1 MIAVSHP
8 TGNAFV
14 RAVVRELAERGE
26 LDTFFT
32 TLTEHSF
39 WSLPAALTRAA
50 DRRNYGLSA
59 NKISSSNEVREL
71 VRLLAPRLGITHI
84 ARHEHGWASIDRICR
99 ALDADVAYRLR
110 RRSTRGVS
118 LPAGVYCYEDCA
130 LATFQAAVDLGL
142 SRFYDLPIAY
152 WETSRRMLA
161 EEAERLPAWA
171 PTLVGTGDSEEK
183 LARKT
188 EEIALADIV
197 ICPSKF
203 VYASLPE
210 SIRTKKK
217 CIVAEF
223 GTPNALINAQGTDR
237 RQSGLRLLFVGSMT
251 QRKGLAD
258 VFEAMKLIKRTD
270 VELVVLGSP
279 IVDLRFYRSQYP
291 SFTYEPT
298 RSNPEVLKLMST
310 CDVLVLPSIVEG
322 RALVQQEAMAAGLP
336 LIVTANAGGADLIE
350 EGKTGFLVPIRSPQA
365 IAERINWFADNRE
378 QLENMR
384 ALAQQKARELTWSS
398 YADKILTAILA
409 TRQ

>member
-1 MIAVSHP
+1 
-8 TGNAFV
+8 
-14 RAVVRELAERGE
+14 
-26 LDTFFT
+26 
-32 TLTEHSF
+32 
-39 WSLPAALTRAA
+39 
-50 DRRNYGLSA
+50 
-59 NKISSSNEVREL
+59 
-71 VRLLAPRLGITHI
+71 
-84 ARHEHGWASIDRICR
+84 
-99 ALDADVAYRLR
+99 
-110 RRSTRGVS
+110 
-118 LPAGVYCYEDCA
+118 
-130 LATFQAAVDLGL
+130 
-142 SRFYDLPIAY
+142 
-152 WETSRRMLA
+152 MLA